1 MKMNAIIKNDVSV
14 LLSAPQRAE
23 EVENW
28 LIIMLR
34 KSILPSESPCVSRS
48 EDLCISVFWV
58 ALHIL

>member
-1 MKMNAIIKNDVSV
+1 MNAIIKNDVSV

-48 EDLCISVFWV
+48 EDLCISVF
-58 ALHIL
+58 